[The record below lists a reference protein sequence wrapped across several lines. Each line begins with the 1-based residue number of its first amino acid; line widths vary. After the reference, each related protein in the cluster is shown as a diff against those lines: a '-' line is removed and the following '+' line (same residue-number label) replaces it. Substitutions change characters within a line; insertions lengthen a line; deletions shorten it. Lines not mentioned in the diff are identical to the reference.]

1 MLVFCFLPSGS
12 LELDAGGKAHLSR
25 VCQRGR
31 GREEGGKGISKKRRK
46 EAEKGEKGRE
56 GEEKRERR
64 RQPPNVRIRAT
75 MDS

>member
-56 GEEKRERR
+56 GEEKRKREGGSP
-64 RQPPNVRIRAT
+64 Q
-75 MDS
+75 M